1 VLLVRVGLRV
11 RVILVMLSFEL
22 IVFRW
27 ASSLMLHDVR
37 VEKLMCLLEGYS
49 CVGNSTVVW

>member
-1 VLLVRVGLRV
+1 MLLVRVGLRV